1 MAIKKLVEV
10 WDGNHIIKKNIIF
23 LKKKTKE
30 VLNPQSENI
39 EQIKKDLLDTY
50 QATPCAG
57 VAANQIGYNKRIFI
71 GMKNDIE
78 EEKKSTIIGN
88 PNANNYEF
96 YINPKIDQSSRK
108 SIQEGEEGCLSIPE
122 IRLVAERFDKI
133 KVRYFN
139 GDGKKIKKTLSGFIS
154 RLFQHELDHLDGKLM
169 FDNQK
174 IKQVYRISD
183 NKNIDKL
190 YAKLMDELSRFL

>member
-1 MAIKKLVEV
+1 MAIKKLTEV
-10 WDGNHIIKKNIIF
+10 WDGKNLIKDNIIF
-23 LKKKTKE
+23 LKQKTKE
-30 VLNPQSENI
+30 VKNPKSKNL

-50 QATPCAG
+50 QATPCSG

-71 GMKNDIE
+71 GLKYSDNEDSEDTNIP
-78 EEKKSTIIGN
+78 GN

-96 YINPKIDQSSRK
+96 YINPKIDHSSQK

-139 GDGKKIKKTLSGFIS
+139 DRGEKIKKPLSGFIS
-154 RLFQHELDHLDGKLM
+154 LLFQHELDHLDGKLM
-169 FDNQK
+169 FENKK
-174 IKQVYRISD
+174 IKKVYRISD
-183 NKNIDKL
+183 NKNIDALYSKL
-190 YAKLMDELSRFL
+190 IQELAAF